1 VADKQTNLPN
11 RSPAERCYTE
21 HVRISSDDEGAY
33 DELLIADA
41 FQKLQRGWRL
51 VSITRDSSEDSV
63 ELVWDTSG
71 RS

>member
-1 VADKQTNLPN
+1 MADKQTTLPN

-21 HVRISSDDEGAY
+21 HVRISSNDESAY

-51 VSITRDSSEDSV
+51 ISITRDSDGDSV

-71 RS
+71 TS

>member
-1 VADKQTNLPN
+1 VADKQTTLPN
-11 RSPAERCYTE
+11 RSPAERYYTE
-21 HVRISSDDEGAY
+21 YVRISSNDESAY

-51 VSITRDSSEDSV
+51 ISITRDSGGDSV

-71 RS
+71 AS

>member
-1 VADKQTNLPN
+1 MADKQTTLPN

-21 HVRISSDDEGAY
+21 HVRISSNDESAY

-51 VSITRDSSEDSV
+51 VSITRDSGGDSV

-71 RS
+71 IS